1 MSARVLIYVQH
12 LLGVGHLHRAALVA
26 RAAAD
31 AGMSVTLVS
40 GGVPSPHADAGR
52 AEVVQLPAL
61 RSTDETFTTLIDSA
75 GRPVDDSWK
84 ARRRDLLLA
93 LFARVR
99 PHALVTE
106 TFPFGRRQLEF
117 ELTPLLDAAL
127 RAVPRPLVV
136 SSVRD
141 IVQRR
146 SMERLERM
154 AALVEERFDRV
165 LVHGSHDFVPFD
177 DSFALAGRIARKIH
191 YTGYV
196 APPVAPRGVP
206 GDPGWDEVIVS
217 AGGGVVGRRLLEVAI
232 AARGLGRAREAT
244 WRLLVGHNL
253 PAADYESL
261 RGAAPQ
267 GVVVERARAD
277 FARLL
282 ANCAVSVSQGGYN
295 TVAGVLAAGARAVIV
310 PFAGR
315 GETEQTLRAT
325 SFAARGAAEVVN
337 ESALAPD
344 TLARA
349 VDRALLSD
357 GPRLALSMDG
367 ARESARLLKSWLS
380 GTD

>member
-26 RAAAD
+26 RAVAD

-40 GGVPSPHADAGR
+40 GGEPSPHADAGR

-61 RSTDETFTTLIDSA
+61 RSADETFTTLIDSA

-106 TFPFGRRQLEF
+106 TYPFGRRQLEF

-177 DSFALAGRIARKIH
+177 DSFALTGRIARKIH

-196 APPVAPRGVP
+196 APPAAARGGP

-244 WRLLVGHNL
+244 WRLLAGHNL
-253 PAADYESL
+253 PEADYESL
-261 RGAAPQ
+261 RGAAPR
-267 GVVVERARAD
+267 GVVVERTRPD

-295 TVAGVLAAGARAVIV
+295 TVAEVLAAGARAVIV
-310 PFAGR
+310 PYAGR

-325 SFAARGAAEVVN
+325 SLAARGATEVVN

-349 VDRALLSD
+349 VDRVLQLD
-357 GPRLALSMDG
+357 GPRLTLSMDG
-367 ARESARLLKSWLS
+367 ARESARLLKSWLN
-380 GTD
+380 GRD